1 MAAVIQLAAQALAP
15 NLQRQMW
22 QGNQVASPLAQ
33 TISSGHPALDRALPG
48 QGWPTGSLTELLV
61 EHDGVGEM
69 RLLVY
74 ALRQLTMEAERHV
87 VMIAPPY
94 HPHTAALK
102 AWGIAVERVFWVRA
116 VEAQAFWAAEQAL
129 KQGGIGAVLMWASN
143 ARPEALRRLQV
154 AAQDSRSLAFLIRPA
169 NVAVHSSA
177 APLRMI
183 CSPILPDGAQA
194 MKRRHWLHKVG
205 LAIDIIK
212 RRGPPLAEP
221 LRIELPVQETLLPVR
236 TARPGRHERKVN
248 HVVDRCDI
256 ASLIAGGREAASGRA
271 KEHGPIESA

>member
-1 MAAVIQLAAQALAP
+1 MAAVIQLAAEALAP

-22 QGNQVASPLAQ
+22 QGDQVASPLVQ
-33 TISSGHPALDRALPG
+33 TVSSGHPALDRALPG
-48 QGWPTGSLTELLV
+48 QGWPTGSLTEVLV

-69 RLLVY
+69 RLLVH
-74 ALRQLTMEAERHV
+74 ALRQLTTDAERHV

-94 HPHTAALK
+94 RPHTAAFK
-102 AWGIAVERVFWVRA
+102 AWGVAIERVFWVRA
-116 VEAQAFWAAEQAL
+116 AEDQAFWAAEQAL
-129 KQGGIGAVLMWASN
+129 KQGGMGAMLMWASS

-154 AAQDSRSLAFLIRPA
+154 AAQDSRSLAFVIRPVNA
-169 NVAVHSSA
+169 AEHSSA

-183 CSPILPDGAQA
+183 CSPILPDGVQA
-194 MKRRHWLHKVG
+194 MNGRHWLHKVG

-221 LRIELPVQETLLPVR
+221 LRIEIPVQEMMLPVR
-236 TARPGRHERKVN
+236 SAGPKRRERKVN

-256 ASLIAGGREAASGRA
+256 APLIAGGGETASVRA
-271 KEHGPIESA
+271 IGHEQVESA